1 MYCNTSLLLF
11 TLGKDGKIELMINC
25 PKIKDIKNKQ
35 VLVRVDFNVP
45 LKLVAGKAG
54 NKNAVWR
61 VADSDR
67 ISSALETINFLLDNQ
82 AKVVLISHL
91 GRADGKKNHDLSLLP
106 VAKFLKNNL
115 DLPVEFVNDCV
126 GADVAEKARNL
137 RSGQALLLENLRF
150 YPGEEK
156 NDPHFTKQ
164 LLKDSAA
171 EIYINE
177 AFSASH
183 RAHASTV
190 GLAKRLPSFAGFNLQ
205 REVELFSKALND
217 IKRPLVVVMGGAKIS
232 DKVATMQNLARL
244 ADVVLVGGGIANAML
259 RAGGIETHRSF
270 IGADEEKEQEEIGK
284 ILQTAKDIL
293 GEHALERVL
302 FENVGK
308 DRKNLPLPKIVLP
321 IDVLAGKDSEAKES
335 EQVALL
341 SDVLDTDNDR
351 DIKYLD
357 IGPETIRLYR
367 YILQGAKTIVWNGP
381 MGVFENPVF
390 ARGSREV
397 ARAIARASQD
407 GAISLVGGGESNS
420 VINRAGLYNQF
431 THVSSA
437 GGAALEFLSG
447 EKLPGIEV
455 LEK

>member
-1 MYCNTSLLLF
+1 
-11 TLGKDGKIELMINC
+11 MINC

>member
-1 MYCNTSLLLF
+1 MLLF
-11 TLGKDGKIELMINC
+11 TLGKDGKIEFMINC

-82 AKVVLISHL
+82 AKVILISHL

-126 GADVAEKARNL
+126 GIAVTEKARNL
-137 RSGQALLLENLRF
+137 HSGQVLLLENLRF

-164 LLKDSAA
+164 LVKDSAA

-183 RAHASTV
+183 RAHASTL

-270 IGADEEKEQEEIGK
+270 IGANEKTETEEIAK

-308 DRKNLPLPKIVLP
+308 DRKNFPLPKIVLP

-335 EQVALL
+335 EIISLL
-341 SDVLDTDNDR
+341 SDVADTDNDR

-397 ARAIARASQD
+397 ARAIARASQN

-420 VINRAGLYNQF
+420 VINRTGLYNQF

-447 EKLPGIEV
+447 EKLPGIEI

>member
-1 MYCNTSLLLF
+1 LF
-11 TLGKDGKIELMINC
+11 PLEKDGKIERMLNC
-25 PKIKDIKNKQ
+25 PKIKDIKNKK
-35 VLVRVDFNVP
+35 VLIRVDFNVP

-67 ISSALETINFLLDNQ
+67 ISSALETINFLLDHQ
-82 AKVVLISHL
+82 AKVILISHL
-91 GRADGKKNHDLSLLP
+91 GRASGKKNHDLSLLP

-126 GADVAEKARNL
+126 GIEVAEKTKKLAG
-137 RSGQALLLENLRF
+137 GQALLLENLRF
-150 YPGEEK
+150 YPGEEN
-156 NDPHFTKQ
+156 NDSNFTKQ
-164 LLKDSAA
+164 LIKDSEA

-183 RAHASTV
+183 RAHASVV
-190 GLAKRLPSFAGFNLQ
+190 GLAKRLTSFAGFNLK
-205 REVELFSKALND
+205 REIEHFNKALDN
-217 IKRPLVVVMGGAKIS
+217 IKRPLVLVMGGAKIS
-232 DKVATMQNLARL
+232 DKVATMKNLSRL

-270 IGADEEKEQEEIGK
+270 IGADEEKEVKEVKK
-284 ILQTAKDIL
+284 ILDTAKEIL
-293 GEHALERVL
+293 TEHATERIL

-308 DRKNLPLPKIVLP
+308 DRKNFPLPKIILP
-321 IDVLAGKDSEAKES
+321 IDVLAGKDVNVTVSEKIT
-335 EQVALL
+335 LL
-341 SDVLDTDNDR
+341 SDVTDTNDDR

-367 YILQGAKTIVWNGP
+367 YILEGAKTIVWNGP

-390 ARGSREV
+390 ARGSREI
-397 ARAIARASQD
+397 ARAIARATQR

-420 VINRAGLYNQF
+420 VINRTGLHDQF
-431 THVSSA
+431 THISTA
-437 GGAALEFLSG
+437 GGATLEYLSG
-447 EKLPGIEV
+447 KELPGIRV

>member
-1 MYCNTSLLLF
+1 MSPLE
-11 TLGKDGKIELMINC
+11 KDGKIEAMINC
-25 PKIKDIKNKQ
+25 PKIKDIKNKK
-35 VLVRVDFNVP
+35 VIVRVDFNVP
-45 LKLVAGKAG
+45 LKLVAGRAG

-82 AKVVLISHL
+82 AKVILISHL
-91 GRADGKKNHDLSLLP
+91 GRADGQKNHDLSLLP

-115 DLPVEFVNDCV
+115 DLPVEFVEDCV
-126 GADVAEKARNL
+126 GPLVADKTKQL
-137 RSGQALLLENLRF
+137 QTGKALLLENLRF

-156 NDPHFTKQ
+156 NDLNFTKQ
-164 LLKDSAA
+164 LIKDTEA
-171 EIYINE
+171 EIFINE

-183 RAHASTV
+183 RAHASVV
-190 GLAKRLPSFAGFNLQ
+190 GLAKRLPSFAGFNLE
-205 REVELFSKALND
+205 REVSLFNKALNN

-232 DKVATMQNLARL
+232 DKVTTMKHLSRL

-259 RAGGIETHRSF
+259 RAGGIETHHSF
-270 IGADEEKEQEEIGK
+270 IGADEEKEPQEIEK
-284 ILQTAKDIL
+284 ILQQAQEIL
-293 GEHALERVL
+293 KEHATERTL

-308 DRKNLPLPKIVLP
+308 DRKNFPLPKIILP
-321 IDVLAGKDSEAKES
+321 IDVLAAKDSDAKES
-335 EQVALL
+335 ELITLLTDVA
-341 SDVLDTDNDR
+341 DTDNDR

-390 ARGSREV
+390 AHGSREI
-397 ARAIARASQD
+397 ARAIARATQN
-407 GAISLVGGGESNS
+407 GTISLVGGGESNS
-420 VINRAGLYNQF
+420 VINKAGLNKQF

-437 GGAALEFLSG
+437 GGAALEFLAG
-447 EKLPGIEV
+447 EKLPGVKI
-455 LEK
+455 LENR

>member
-1 MYCNTSLLLF
+1 MFPLE
-11 TLGKDGKIELMINC
+11 KDGRIEIMINC
-25 PKIKDIKNKQ
+25 PKTKNIKNKK

-82 AKVVLISHL
+82 AKVILISHL
-91 GRADGKKNHDLSLLP
+91 GRAEGKKNHDLSLLP
-106 VAKFLKNNL
+106 VSKFLKNNL

-126 GADVAEKARNL
+126 GIEVAEKSKKLEA
-137 RSGQALLLENLRF
+137 GKALLLENLRF

-156 NDPHFTKQ
+156 NDINFTKQ
-164 LLKDSAA
+164 LIKDSGAK
-171 EIYINE
+171 IYINE

-183 RAHASTV
+183 RAHASVV
-190 GLAKRLPSFAGFNLQ
+190 GLAKRLASFAGFNLK
-205 REVELFSKALND
+205 REVEHFNKALEN
-217 IKRPLVVVMGGAKIS
+217 IKRPLVLVMGGAKIS
-232 DKVATMQNLARL
+232 DKVATMKNLSEL

-259 RAGGIETHRSF
+259 RAGGIETHHSF
-270 IGADEEKEQEEIGK
+270 IGADEEKEPKEVEK
-284 ILQTAKDIL
+284 ILEQAKEIL
-293 GEHALERVL
+293 SDHATERIL

-308 DRKNLPLPKIVLP
+308 DRKNFPLPKIVLP
-321 IDVLAGKDSEAKES
+321 IDVLAGKNVDANSSEKIT
-335 EQVALL
+335 LL
-341 SDVLDTDNDR
+341 SDVADTDDDR

-381 MGVFENPVF
+381 MGVFENPIF
-390 ARGSREV
+390 AKGSREI
-397 ARAIARASQD
+397 ARAIARATQN

-420 VINRAGLYNQF
+420 VINRAGLHDQF
-431 THVSSA
+431 THISTA
-437 GGAALEFLSG
+437 GGAALEYLSG
-447 EKLPGIEV
+447 KELPGIKI
-455 LEK
+455 LE

>member
-1 MYCNTSLLLF
+1 MLLF

-397 ARAIARASQD
+397 ARAIARASQN

>member
-1 MYCNTSLLLF
+1 MLLF

-270 IGADEEKEQEEIGK
+270 IGADEEKEKEEIGK

-321 IDVLAGKDSEAKES
+321 IDVLAGVDADAKES

-367 YILQGAKTIVWNGP
+367 YILQGAKTVVWNGP

-397 ARAIARASQD
+397 ARAIARASQN

>member
-1 MYCNTSLLLF
+1 VYCNTSLLLF

>member
-1 MYCNTSLLLF
+1 MLLF

>member
-54 NKNAVWR
+54 NKNVIWR

-82 AKVVLISHL
+82 AKVILISHL

-126 GADVAEKARNL
+126 GADVAEKAQNL

-164 LLKDSAA
+164 LIKDSAA

-190 GLAKRLPSFAGFNLQ
+190 GLAKRLPSFAGFNLK

-244 ADVVLVGGGIANAML
+244 ANVVLVGGGIANAML

-270 IGADEEKEQEEIGK
+270 IGADEEKETEEIGK

-302 FENVGK
+302 FENMGK

-321 IDVLAGKDSEAKES
+321 IDVLAGIDADAKES

-341 SDVLDTDNDR
+341 TDVLDTDNDR

>member
-1 MYCNTSLLLF
+1 ML
-11 TLGKDGKIELMINC
+11 NC
-25 PKIKDIKNKQ
+25 PKIKDIKNKK
-35 VLVRVDFNVP
+35 VLIRVDFNVP

-67 ISSALETINFLLDNQ
+67 ISSALETINFLLDHQ
-82 AKVVLISHL
+82 AKVILISHL
-91 GRADGKKNHDLSLLP
+91 GRASGKKNHDLSLLP

-126 GADVAEKARNL
+126 GIEVAEKTKKLAG
-137 RSGQALLLENLRF
+137 GQALLLENLRF
-150 YPGEEK
+150 YPGEEN
-156 NDPHFTKQ
+156 NDSNFTKQ
-164 LLKDSAA
+164 LIKDSEA

-183 RAHASTV
+183 RAHASVV
-190 GLAKRLPSFAGFNLQ
+190 GLAKRLTSFAGFNLK
-205 REVELFSKALND
+205 REIEHFNKALDN
-217 IKRPLVVVMGGAKIS
+217 IKRPLVLVMGGAKIS
-232 DKVATMQNLARL
+232 DKVATMKNLSRL

-270 IGADEEKEQEEIGK
+270 IGADEEKEVKEVKK
-284 ILQTAKDIL
+284 ILDTAKEIL
-293 GEHALERVL
+293 TEHATERIL

-308 DRKNLPLPKIVLP
+308 DRKNFPLPKIILP
-321 IDVLAGKDSEAKES
+321 IDVLAGKDVNVTVSEKIT
-335 EQVALL
+335 LL
-341 SDVLDTDNDR
+341 SDVTDTNDDR

-367 YILQGAKTIVWNGP
+367 YILEGAKTIVWNGP

-390 ARGSREV
+390 ARGSREI
-397 ARAIARASQD
+397 ARAIARATQR

-420 VINRAGLYNQF
+420 VINRTGLHDQF
-431 THVSSA
+431 THISTA
-437 GGAALEFLSG
+437 GGATLEYLSG
-447 EKLPGIEV
+447 KELPGIRV

>member
-54 NKNAVWR
+54 NKNAIWR

-82 AKVVLISHL
+82 AKVILISHL

-126 GADVAEKARNL
+126 GVDVAEKARNL

-164 LLKDSAA
+164 LIKDSAA

-190 GLAKRLPSFAGFNLQ
+190 GLAKRLPSFAGFNLK

-270 IGADEEKEQEEIGK
+270 IGADEEKETEEIGK

-321 IDVLAGKDSEAKES
+321 IDVLAGVDANAKES
-335 EQVALL
+335 EQIALL
-341 SDVLDTDNDR
+341 SDVVDTDNDR

-397 ARAIARASQD
+397 ARAIARASQN

>member
-1 MYCNTSLLLF
+1 
-11 TLGKDGKIELMINC
+11 MINC

-54 NKNAVWR
+54 NKNVIWR

-82 AKVVLISHL
+82 AKVILISHL

-126 GADVAEKARNL
+126 GADVAEKAKNL

-156 NDPHFTKQ
+156 NDPYFTKQ
-164 LLKDSAA
+164 LIKDSAA

-190 GLAKRLPSFAGFNLQ
+190 GLAKRLPSFAGFNLK

-270 IGADEEKEQEEIGK
+270 IGADEEKETEEIGK

-302 FENVGK
+302 FENMGK

-321 IDVLAGKDSEAKES
+321 IDVLAGIDADAKES

-341 SDVLDTDNDR
+341 TDVLDTDNDR

-390 ARGSREV
+390 ARGSREI
-397 ARAIARASQD
+397 ARAIARASQN

-447 EKLPGIEV
+447 EKLPGIEI

>member
-1 MYCNTSLLLF
+1 LLAPK
-11 TLGKDGKIELMINC
+11 KDGKIETMINC
-25 PKIKDIKNKQ
+25 PKIKDIKNKK

-54 NKNAVWR
+54 NKNAIWR
-61 VADSDR
+61 VADSER

-82 AKVVLISHL
+82 AQVILISHL
-91 GRADGKKNHDLSLLP
+91 GRAEGKKNHDLSLLP

-115 DLPVEFVNDCV
+115 DLPVEFVDDCV
-126 GADVAEKARNL
+126 GSELAEKTKQLVA
-137 RSGQALLLENLRF
+137 GKALLLENLRF
-150 YPGEEK
+150 YPGEEN
-156 NDPHFTKQ
+156 NDDNFTKQ
-164 LLKDSAA
+164 LIKNTGA
-171 EIYINE
+171 EIFINE

-183 RAHASTV
+183 RAHASVV
-190 GLAKRLPSFAGFNLQ
+190 GLAKRLPSFAGFNLK
-205 REVELFSKALND
+205 REVEHFKKALED
-217 IKRPLVVVMGGAKIS
+217 IKRPLVLVMGGAKIS
-232 DKVATMQNLARL
+232 DKVATMKNLSNL

-270 IGADEEKEQEEIGK
+270 IGADEEKEKQEVAK
-284 ILQTAKDIL
+284 ILQTAKEIL
-293 GEHALERVL
+293 TEHATERIL

-308 DRKNLPLPKIVLP
+308 DRKNFPLPKIVLP
-321 IDVLAGKDSEAKES
+321 IDVLAGKDVNATES
-335 EQVALL
+335 EKITLL
-341 SDVLDTDNDR
+341 SDVADTDNDR

-390 ARGSREV
+390 ARGSREI
-397 ARAIARASQD
+397 ARAIAHATKN

-420 VINRAGLYNQF
+420 VINRAGLREQF
-431 THVSSA
+431 THISSA
-437 GGAALEFLSG
+437 GGAALEYLSG
-447 EKLPGIEV
+447 KDLPGVKI

>member
-270 IGADEEKEQEEIGK
+270 IGADEEKEKEEIGK

-321 IDVLAGKDSEAKES
+321 IDVLAGVDADAKES

-367 YILQGAKTIVWNGP
+367 YILQGAKTVVWNGP

-397 ARAIARASQD
+397 ARAIARASQN

>member
-1 MYCNTSLLLF
+1 MLLF

-54 NKNAVWR
+54 NKNAIWR

-82 AKVVLISHL
+82 AKVILISHL

-126 GADVAEKARNL
+126 GVDVAEKARNL

-164 LLKDSAA
+164 LIKDSAA

-190 GLAKRLPSFAGFNLQ
+190 GLAKRLPSFAGFNLK

-270 IGADEEKEQEEIGK
+270 IGADEEKETEEIGK

-321 IDVLAGKDSEAKES
+321 IDVLAGVDANAKES
-335 EQVALL
+335 EQIALL
-341 SDVLDTDNDR
+341 SDVVDTDNDR

-397 ARAIARASQD
+397 ARAIARASQN

>member
-1 MYCNTSLLLF
+1 LLPLE
-11 TLGKDGKIELMINC
+11 KNGKIEPMINC
-25 PKIKDIKNKQ
+25 PKIKNIKNKK

-54 NKNAVWR
+54 SKNAVWR
-61 VADSDR
+61 VADNER
-67 ISSALETINFLLDNQ
+67 ISSALETINFLLDHQ
-82 AKVVLISHL
+82 AKVILISHL
-91 GRADGKKNHDLSLLP
+91 GRADGKKNHDLSLQP

-115 DLPVEFVNDCV
+115 DLPVEFVEDCV
-126 GADVAEKARNL
+126 GQKVAEKSQKL
-137 RSGQALLLENLRF
+137 QKEQALLLENLRF

-156 NDPHFTKQ
+156 NDENFTKQ
-164 LLKDSAA
+164 IVKDTGA

-183 RAHASTV
+183 RAHASIV
-190 GLAKRLPSFAGFNLQ
+190 GLAKRLPSFAGFNLR
-205 REVELFSKALND
+205 REIEQFNKALED
-217 IKRPLVVVMGGAKIS
+217 IKRPLVLVMGGAKIS
-232 DKVATMQNLARL
+232 DKVATMQNLSEL

-259 RAGGIETHRSF
+259 RAGGIETHKSF
-270 IGADEEKEQEEIGK
+270 IGADEEKAPEEVKRIEK
-284 ILQTAKDIL
+284 IAKEIL
-293 GEHALERVL
+293 TSHATERVL

-308 DRKNLPLPKIVLP
+308 DRKNFPLPKIVLP
-321 IDVLAGKDSEAKES
+321 IDVLAAKNADADKSEHIT
-335 EQVALL
+335 LL
-341 SDVLDTDNDR
+341 SDVADTDDDR

-381 MGVFENPVF
+381 MGVFENPIF
-390 ARGSREV
+390 ARGSREI
-397 ARAIARASQD
+397 ARAIAHATKK

-420 VINRAGLYNQF
+420 VINRAGLHDQF
-431 THVSSA
+431 SHISSA

-447 EKLPGIEV
+447 KKLPGIEI

>member
-1 MYCNTSLLLF
+1 
-11 TLGKDGKIELMINC
+11 MINC
-25 PKIKDIKNKQ
+25 PKIKNIKNKK

-67 ISSALETINFLLDNQ
+67 ISSALETINFLLDHQ
-82 AKVVLISHL
+82 AKVILISHL
-91 GRADGKKNHDLSLLP
+91 GRAKGKKDHDLSLLP

-126 GADVAEKARNL
+126 GIEVAEKSKKLEA
-137 RSGQALLLENLRF
+137 GKALLLENLRF

-156 NDPHFTKQ
+156 NDINFTKQ
-164 LLKDSAA
+164 LIKDSGA

-183 RAHASTV
+183 RTHASVV
-190 GLAKRLPSFAGFNLQ
+190 GLAKRLPSFAGFNLK
-205 REVELFSKALND
+205 REVEHFSKALDN
-217 IKRPLVVVMGGAKIS
+217 IKRPLVLVMGGAKIS
-232 DKVATMQNLARL
+232 DKVATMKNLSEL

-259 RAGGIETHRSF
+259 RAGRIETHHSF
-270 IGADEEKEQEEIGK
+270 IGADEEKEAKEVEK
-284 ILQTAKDIL
+284 ILKQAKEIL
-293 GEHALERVL
+293 SEHATERIL

-308 DRKNLPLPKIVLP
+308 DRKNFPLPKIILP
-321 IDVLAGKDSEAKES
+321 IDVLAGKDVNATASEKIT
-335 EQVALL
+335 LL
-341 SDVLDTDNDR
+341 SDVADTDDDR

-381 MGVFENPVF
+381 MGVFENSVF
-390 ARGSREV
+390 ARGSREI
-397 ARAIARASQD
+397 ARAIARATQH

-420 VINRAGLYNQF
+420 VINRAGLHDQF
-431 THVSSA
+431 THVSTA
-437 GGAALEFLSG
+437 GGAALAYLSG
-447 EKLPGIEV
+447 EELPGIKI